1 MVLYPLE
8 GLGGAVTVMAAL
20 WWRGAQGHAAACW
33 LRVAPDPIPPVFLG
47 VSEPLWEA
55 GK

>member
-1 MVLYPLE
+1 MVLYPPE
-8 GLGGAVTVMAAL
+8 GLGGAVMVTAAL
-20 WWRGAQGHAAACW
+20 WWQGAQGHAAACW
-33 LRVAPDPIPPVFLG
+33 LRVAPDLIAPVFLG